1 MDIFPLKQENLV
13 EFQNLYTR
21 FYLELRSKQG
31 WKLGNED
38 IYKKEAAD
46 YFNRGDIILLAVQDG
61 KSIGFARVSSRE
73 GNYWLED
80 IYVVP
85 EFRKRG
91 IGKYL
96 VKEVE
101 KRVLEQDDSL
111 YLFVLPQ
118 DKKAITFWK
127 GMGYDIINTIELVK
141 NLDEMTE
148 NTQYHTVELF
158 GENFRIYK
166 WKKENFDYS
175 EIEFIHLLE
184 KFYAVGGNK
193 EDFLKVVNNGINEWL
208 ENVDRCK
215 FVIEKLSKDVG
226 RTFNVSP
233 AELWRYIT
241 SES

>member
-1 MDIFPLKQENLV
+1 MPVKILPLKEENLV

-31 WKLGNED
+31 WKPGD
-38 IYKKEAAD
+38 DDAYKKEAAD

-101 KRVLEQDDSL
+101 KKIREYDNSL

-118 DKKAITFWK
+118 DKKSHNI
-127 GMGYDIINTIELVK
+127 
-141 NLDEMTE
+141 
-148 NTQYHTVELF
+148 
-158 GENFRIYK
+158 
-166 WKKENFDYS
+166 
-175 EIEFIHLLE
+175 LE
-184 KFYAVGGNK
+184 KH
-193 EDFLKVVNNGINEWL
+193 GI
-208 ENVDRCK
+208 
-215 FVIEKLSKDVG
+215 
-226 RTFNVSP
+226 
-233 AELWRYIT
+233 
-241 SES
+241 

>member
-1 MDIFPLKQENLV
+1 MILMPVKILPLKEENLV
-13 EFQNLYTR
+13 EFQDLYTR

-31 WKLGNED
+31 WKPGD
-38 IYKKEAAD
+38 KKVYKKEAAD

-101 KRVLEQDDSL
+101 KKIREYDNSL

-118 DKKAITFWK
+118 DKKSHNI
-127 GMGYDIINTIELVK
+127 
-141 NLDEMTE
+141 
-148 NTQYHTVELF
+148 
-158 GENFRIYK
+158 
-166 WKKENFDYS
+166 
-175 EIEFIHLLE
+175 LE
-184 KFYAVGGNK
+184 KH
-193 EDFLKVVNNGINEWL
+193 GI
-208 ENVDRCK
+208 
-215 FVIEKLSKDVG
+215 
-226 RTFNVSP
+226 
-233 AELWRYIT
+233 
-241 SES
+241 